1 MLCCPVENQY
11 LKRAVRMARCT
22 YDEMQRDLLSLV
34 IDEGFDP
41 TVFRIMI
48 LYLTFLARVAV
59 PNASSPSADQ
69 YIRH

>member
-1 MLCCPVENQY
+1 
-11 LKRAVRMARCT
+11 MARCT

-69 YIRH
+69 YMRH